1 MRQVEVTVALVVAV
15 NNCFG
20 MTQGL
25 ISLGLFF
32 FILIFCTKILIFK
45 IKVNQ
50 NKKMNVKEMS
60 LQDLESVFNLV
71 CKIRES
77 LIMMGR
83 ANQNM
88 NTPQIR
94 NINNKYNMLLKEINS
109 RIDSIYEGEENNSE
123 KELLND

>member
-1 MRQVEVTVALVVAV
+1 MD
-15 NNCFG
+15 
-20 MTQGL
+20 
-25 ISLGLFF
+25 
-32 FILIFCTKILIFK
+32 
-45 IKVNQ
+45 IKT
-50 NKKMNVKEMS
+50 MS

-88 NTPQIR
+88 NTPQLR

>member
-1 MRQVEVTVALVVAV
+1 
-15 NNCFG
+15 
-20 MTQGL
+20 
-25 ISLGLFF
+25 
-32 FILIFCTKILIFK
+32 
-45 IKVNQ
+45 
-50 NKKMNVKEMS
+50 MS

-109 RIDSIYEGEENNSE
+109 RIDSMYEGEENNSE

>member
-1 MRQVEVTVALVVAV
+1 MM
-15 NNCFG
+15 N
-20 MTQGL
+20 
-25 ISLGLFF
+25 
-32 FILIFCTKILIFK
+32 
-45 IKVNQ
+45 IKT
-50 NKKMNVKEMS
+50 MN